1 MAEETTDWELLSGG
15 SGSDV
20 YWPDSEVDD
29 TASLLESLSFT
40 DSEEEGSEEEKLKID
55 LGDLDDNQEEYTD
68 DNDDDDEATSVC
80 DDTTLVGCNQEH
92 QDVFSIAVEDFT
104 PSGEI
109 PSHTPPVEINS
120 FPRPTVS
127 SPESVTSGKA
137 CAVSEIMDRMTTLI
151 ENAISSIIEILDSPQ
166 ILSEKDFVMR
176 LLDDFEWD
184 CTNLKEKA
192 YPRTQL
198 VERLDALLSKIVE
211 CVTSI
216 GNRGALA
223 APSSSSSLSQL
234 EIPECRQHP
243 EPPTTPTARRTDEG
257 IKKFRNQFR
266 TLNHY
271 TQCQCPSI
279 TCRLHPTVFPESRIT
294 RCRVE
299 GCHVQRMNCG
309 CVVCRKNE
317 RGYHHSIDH
326 GDESKDGSWGNVTRF
341 LHENGYS
348 SGRKESWRNVK
359 AFLDENYISPEYE
372 EPKRDDGVALARGR
386 VLYC

>member
-29 TASLLESLSFT
+29 TTSLLESLSFT

-55 LGDLDDNQEEYTD
+55 PSDLGDNQEEYI
-68 DNDDDDEATSVC
+68 DDDEVTSAC
-80 DDTTLVGCNQEH
+80 NNATLVGCNQEH
-92 QDVFSIAVEDFT
+92 QDVFSIALEDFT
-104 PSGEI
+104 PSDDI
-109 PSHTPPVEINS
+109 PPHTPPVEINS
-120 FPRPTVS
+120 FQCPTIS
-127 SPESVTSGKA
+127 SPESATSGKT
-137 CAVSEIMDRMTTLI
+137 CTVSEIMDGMTTLI
-151 ENAISSIIEILDSPQ
+151 ENAISSIIEILNSPQ

-176 LLDDFEWD
+176 ILDDFEWD

-192 YPRTQL
+192 HPRTQL
-198 VERLDALLSKIVE
+198 VERLDALLSKIVG

-223 APSSSSSLSQL
+223 ASSSSSSLSQS
-234 EIPECRQHP
+234 EIPESCQHL

-257 IKKFRNQFR
+257 IKKFRNQFK

-294 RCRVE
+294 PCRVE
-299 GCHVQRMNCG
+299 GCHGQRINRG

-326 GDESKDGSWGNVTRF
+326 GDESKDGSWGNVKRY
-341 LHENGYS
+341 LYENRYS

-359 AFLDENYISPEYE
+359 IFLDENYISPEYE
-372 EPKRDDGVALARGR
+372 EPKRDQGVASARGR
-386 VLYC
+386 LLCC